1 MHFLPEAFLP
11 TAMSCW
17 SASALFDCR
26 LGMYFRPF
34 FWCVVSG
41 LIELIGGE
49 DGVEQAREARV
60 QIVVAYAEEVIG
72 SHWPISNDAR
82 FPQYAAMVG
91 EGGCGNAGFKGAA
104 AFF

>member
-1 MHFLPEAFLP
+1 
-11 TAMSCW
+11 MS
-17 SASALFDCR
+17 
-26 LGMYFRPF
+26 PF
-34 FWCVVSG
+34 FWCAMSG

-82 FPQYAAMVG
+82 FP
-91 EGGCGNAGFKGAA
+91 
-104 AFF
+104 

>member
-1 MHFLPEAFLP
+1 
-11 TAMSCW
+11 MSSLFILSHLS
-17 SASALFDCR
+17 SARKRMS
-26 LGMYFRPF
+26 PF

-72 SHWPISNDAR
+72 SHWPS
-82 FPQYAAMVG
+82 V
-91 EGGCGNAGFKGAA
+91 AA
-104 AFF
+104 AHSE